1 MEKQCLVV
9 IDCQNDFVT
18 GSLGSPAA
26 QGIMPGLVARV
37 QAHAGPVLFTR
48 DTHYTDYL
56 TSREGRILPVEH
68 CLEGS
73 EGWEIVDE
81 LDAFRLEH
89 DCPVFDKETFGSVHL
104 AQKIAEMAGAGL
116 ITSVELTGLCTDI
129 CVVSNALLIR
139 SFVPELDVC
148 VNAAL
153 CAGTSEAAHKAALMT
168 MASCQVTVLNGGTQD

>member
-26 QGIMPGLVARV
+26 QSIMPGLLARV
-37 QAHAGPVLFTR
+37 QNHAGPVLFTR

-56 TSREGRILPVEH
+56 SSREGRILPVEH

-73 EGWEIVDE
+73 EGWEIVDA
-81 LDAFRLEH
+81 LDAFRTEH
-89 DCPVFDKETFGSVHL
+89 DCPVFDKETFGSVPL
-104 AQKIAEMAGAGL
+104 AEKIAEMAKSGL
-116 ITSVELTGLCTDI
+116 VTSVELTGLCTDI

-139 SFVPELDVC
+139 SFVPELDVF
-148 VNAAL
+148 VNASL
-153 CAGTSEAAHKAALMT
+153 CAGTSEAAHKAALQT
-168 MASCQVTVLNGGTQD
+168 MASCQVIVLNND